1 MGRRR
6 QSWFDYV
13 KLMCS
18 KNFTVC
24 WISQRHCTCSWPLPS
39 WHWIQ
44 HCWNFVR
51 SGFTRGF
58 SGPPKG
64 KRCNCILKRRLPWR
78 SQYRIHAARHPEGFS
93 AEKAL
98 QSASREYKIA
108 LWKRVHVRMRLHLK
122 RNDVIDGKRFSLGD
136 KTQPSEQR
144 GLSVG
149 GWGRDDFCTVLISK
163 CICKFTHTRLL
174 IALFHL
180 PWFLQ
185 GPTRKKGLLANYAMR
200 LKGANEMLE
209 TESGGGYTTFF
220 TALLE
225 IRKGETP
232 QSFQPQPSRN
242 M

>member
-1 MGRRR
+1 
-6 QSWFDYV
+6 
-13 KLMCS
+13 
-18 KNFTVC
+18 
-24 WISQRHCTCSWPLPS
+24 
-39 WHWIQ
+39 
-44 HCWNFVR
+44 
-51 SGFTRGF
+51 
-58 SGPPKG
+58 
-64 KRCNCILKRRLPWR
+64 
-78 SQYRIHAARHPEGFS
+78 
-93 AEKAL
+93 
-98 QSASREYKIA
+98 
-108 LWKRVHVRMRLHLK
+108 MRLHLK
-122 RNDVIDGKRFSLGD
+122 RNGVIDGKRFSLGD

-200 LKGANEMLE
+200 LKGTNEMLE

-242 M
+242 MLMLKFYSAGHNSAIHLSTQALKGLRGSLLDLTKDPKSYISCFA